1 MSKTKALQASID
13 ALTPGCHLDP
23 TLNLF
28 LEIEPGLKPTDRT
41 AWLKKIAKAHKSSF
55 KDVQADVKMLRPK
68 EEPTE
73 TVVADQDATFDWA
86 MKHDDFL
93 VACVH
98 ARQVDAGRSKL
109 EKGEL
114 SLADMADAVKGTPQA
129 ESFERDKSFSAH
141 VLVFRQKL
149 FAFTQGEGLHIQDR
163 DNGWLYEEH
172 HYKVMDEWATVHR
185 RVCSPIIPGV
195 AADNAE
201 GGGWVREFYIRTPR
215 KTVEKVVIAAH
226 ELATNGKWLA
236 EFQKAGAVIAT
247 PALTLRILVGIGAS
261 RNVHVYDGC
270 GWRGDVYVQPGGKIL
285 TAKAAGPCHD
295 IVTFERVPGYESRGE
310 SLAAANDKIFRYCEG
325 NPAMVLMTSAAL
337 TAPFLRDLGRG
348 GGGFNIYGEPG
359 TGKTLALRVGVATTA
374 CSGLPVAGGNIHSWR
389 ATDNGIEGAAASQ
402 NDSVFARDELHLGS
416 PKAVDSTIYMLGDGE
431 GKQTLTRDRKVRKT
445 FKFRN
450 MVLSSGELTTQQ
462 HIESAKIH
470 YRAGAQARMCD
481 VPVKPLDEGGAF
493 VNLHGF
499 RDGDAFAKYLEGVLN
514 ENYGWHAEALTQY
527 YLDNKEAVLP
537 KLKAHSDKI
546 HRELTEAKGI
556 SSTDDAS
563 RATYRFADVAA
574 VGELAIEAGILP
586 WKKGAA
592 IAGVTECYSA
602 WLAGR
607 GAGNLLATLGCE
619 SLEHFL
625 TTRHDDF
632 RDMEFEKKGL
642 EPRISNAVGYR
653 KAGVETIQGKDLA
666 YVDYYM
672 SKKTFLAA
680 IDRPE
685 RKQAVLDHLLGE
697 HDYLVLVARH
707 GYQYDTPKGTLP
719 SKRCYRVRRYEDV
732 RVKRESAGLTQPA
745 KRDAEFECEGEAA
758 TQH

>member
-1 MSKTKALQASID
+1 MSTTEKLQASID
-13 ALTPGCHLDP
+13 ALTPGCDLDP
-23 TLNLF
+23 TLKLF
-28 LEIEPGLKPTDRT
+28 LEIESDLKQTDRT
-41 AWLKKIAKAHKSSF
+41 AWLKKIGKAHKSSL
-55 KDVQADVKMLRPK
+55 KDLQADVSRMRPK
-68 EEPTE
+68 KQPTE
-73 TVVADQDATFDWA
+73 TVVDDADSSLEWA

-93 VACVH
+93 AVCVNV
-98 ARQVDAGRSKL
+98 RKDGGDFSEIERTVEDA
-109 EKGEL
+109 E
-114 SLADMADAVKGTPQA
+114 QA
-129 ESFERDKSFSAH
+129 ANFNRDKALSAH
-141 VLVFRQKL
+141 VFVSSQKVDNYV
-149 FAFTQGEGLHIQDR
+149 QGEGLGVQMR
-163 DNGWLYEEH
+163 ANGWLYEQH
-172 HYKVMDEWATVHR
+172 HYKVMDDWATVYR

-195 AADNAE
+195 AADSAD

-236 EFQKAGAVIAT
+236 EFQKAGAVIAN
-247 PALTLRILVGIGAS
+247 PALTLRILIGVGAS
-261 RNVHVYDGC
+261 RNVHVYDRC
-270 GWRGDVYVQPGGKIL
+270 GWHGDVYVQPGGKIL
-285 TAKAAGPCHD
+285 TAKTAGPCHD
-295 IVTFERVPGYESRGE
+295 IVTFEPVAGYEPCGE
-310 SLAAANDKIFRYCEG
+310 SLAATNDKIFRYCEG

-359 TGKTLALRVGVATTA
+359 TGKTLALRTGVATTA

-462 HIESAKIH
+462 HIESARIP

-527 YLDNKEAVLP
+527 YLDNKEVVLP
-537 KLKAHSDKI
+537 KLKAHSDEI

-607 GAGNLLATLGCE
+607 GTGNLLATLGCE

-625 TTRHDDF
+625 TTQHDNF
-632 RDMEFEKKGL
+632 RVIGENRCHGT
-642 EPRISNAVGYR
+642 NVVGWCQP
-653 KAGVETIQGKDLA
+653 GIENVQGKPFR

-672 SKKTFLAA
+672 NKKTFLAA
-680 IDRPE
+680 IDRAE
-685 RKQAVLDHLLGE
+685 RNQAVLDHLLCK
-697 HDYLVLVARH
+697 HDFLELFTQH
-707 GYQYDTPKGTLP
+707 GYQYATPKGTLP
-719 SKRCYRVRRYEDV
+719 SRRCYKIRKYEDSRAV
-732 RVKRESAGLTQPA
+732 RESVGLTQPA
-745 KRDAEFECEGEAA
+745 KRDAEYEGEGEAV
-758 TQH
+758 TLH